1 MSKQD
6 SEQVKAV
13 FLQAADLP
21 QEQRGAFLDTACQG
35 EPALRADVEALL
47 EYDSSFETG
56 QRDDTFLK
64 SPLVVSPEG
73 TMRVQGALA
82 SLDPVDREVL
92 VLRHFQQLGRADTA
106 QALGISQED
115 AAKRY
120 FRALKKLRDIL
131 ATLPGNS
138 SQGG

>member
-1 MSKQD
+1 MSKQH

-35 EPALRADVEALL
+35 EPALRADVENLL

-64 SPLVVSPEG
+64 SPLVVKLEG
-73 TMRVQGALA
+73 TKRVQGRSPVSTPSTARCSSCGTSSSLA
-82 SLDPVDREVL
+82 APTRPRRSASVKRT
-92 VLRHFQQLGRADTA
+92 RQSDT
-106 QALGISQED
+106 SV
-115 AAKRY
+115 
-120 FRALKKLRDIL
+120 
-131 ATLPGNS
+131 P
-138 SQGG
+138 

>member
-1 MSKQD
+1 M
-6 SEQVKAV
+6 
-13 FLQAADLP
+13 
-21 QEQRGAFLDTACQG
+21 
-35 EPALRADVEALL
+35 L

-64 SPLVVSPEG
+64 SPLVVKLEG
-73 TMRVQGALA
+73 TKRVQGALA
-82 SLDPVDREVL
+82 SLDPIDREVL

-106 QALGISQED
+106 RALGISQED

-120 FRALKKLRDIL
+120 FRALKKFKDIL
-131 ATLPGNS
+131 ATLPGGS